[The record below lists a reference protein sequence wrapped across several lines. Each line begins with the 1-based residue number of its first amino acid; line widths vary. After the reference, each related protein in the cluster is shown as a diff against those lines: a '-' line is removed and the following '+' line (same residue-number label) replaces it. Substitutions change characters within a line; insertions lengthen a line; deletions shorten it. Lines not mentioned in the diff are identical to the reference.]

1 MFSIIFNF
9 SRRLNFLILNSSFDA
24 SDLLIN
30 SQDHFKITGV
40 LARVYLAPLPELC
53 IVSLLLISVVIPVY
67 KVPSEHS
74 TI

>member
-9 SRRLNFLILNSSFDA
+9 SRRLNFLILYSSLEA
-24 SDLLIN
+24 SALLSN

-40 LARVYLAPLPELC
+40 LERVYLAPLLELC
-53 IVSLLLISVVIPVY
+53 TVSLLLISVVIPVY

-74 TI
+74 KI